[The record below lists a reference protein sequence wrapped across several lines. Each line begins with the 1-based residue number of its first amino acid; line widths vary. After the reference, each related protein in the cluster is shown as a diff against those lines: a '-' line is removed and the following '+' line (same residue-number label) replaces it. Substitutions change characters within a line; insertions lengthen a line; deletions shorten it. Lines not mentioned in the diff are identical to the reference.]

1 MKQLLL
7 YTTEG
12 CHLCEQAAAM
22 VEPLLQVEQ
31 LQVEQLQVEPL
42 QAEQL
47 QAEQLQAEQLHPER
61 LARTAQVQ
69 LIMVEISESQELMAR
84 YGVRIPVLKFC
95 DSQQELGW
103 PFDEAS
109 VMRFFATALS
119 F

>member
-31 LQVEQLQVEPL
+31 LQVEQLQ
-42 QAEQL
+42 
-47 QAEQLQAEQLHPER
+47 AEQLHPER
-61 LARTAQVQ
+61 LARTAQAQ
-69 LIMVEISESQELMAR
+69 LIMVEISESEELVAR

>member
-31 LQVEQLQVEPL
+31 LQVEQLQ
-42 QAEQL
+42 
-47 QAEQLQAEQLHPER
+47 AEQLHPEH
-61 LARTAQVQ
+61 LARTAQAQ
-69 LIMVEISESQELMAR
+69 LIMVEISESEELMAR

-119 F
+119 S

>member
-31 LQVEQLQVEPL
+31 LQVEQL
-42 QAEQL
+42 
-47 QAEQLQAEQLHPER
+47 HPEH
-61 LARTAQVQ
+61 LARTAQAQ
-69 LIMVEISESQELMAR
+69 LIMVEISESEELVAR